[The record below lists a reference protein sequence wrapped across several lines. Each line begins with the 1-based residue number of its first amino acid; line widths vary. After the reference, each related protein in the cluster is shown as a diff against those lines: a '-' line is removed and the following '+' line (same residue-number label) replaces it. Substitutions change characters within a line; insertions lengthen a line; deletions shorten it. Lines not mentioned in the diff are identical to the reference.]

1 MESKYQIKKGT
12 KEYERF
18 FKKIKLFMSFRNYR
32 MKGKKE
38 GEGEVN
44 ITAVN
49 TKTNEK
55 VFLRVMTKS
64 KLKSGKIGVAEIRR
78 VQKMLEE
85 KDFKKKIFIASGSF
99 TWSARREARMM
110 GIEYVPGEL
119 LPSFNLFEHEFV
131 PKHEILPEE
140 EKKKL
145 LKKYR
150 IKPYQMPHI
159 KVSDPVMRLIGAK
172 RGDVIKITR
181 KSATAG
187 RTVAYRY
194 VV

>member
-1 MESKYQIKKGT
+1 
-12 KEYERF
+12 
-18 FKKIKLFMSFRNYR
+18 
-32 MKGKKE
+32 
-38 GEGEVN
+38 
-44 ITAVN
+44 
-49 TKTNEK
+49 
-55 VFLRVMTKS
+55 
-64 KLKSGKIGVAEIRR
+64 
-78 VQKMLEE
+78 
-85 KDFKKKIFIASGSF
+85 
-99 TWSARREARMM
+99 
-110 GIEYVPGEL
+110 
-119 LPSFNLFEHEFV
+119 
-131 PKHEILPEE
+131 
-140 EKKKL
+140 KKKL